1 MLLIFWNATIKW
13 SHKIISTLRA
23 VSTQLV
29 EATLTDRFYMSTSV
43 FFFYVIF
50 GFAFPLHRKYK
61 NQSIPYIVGDNFS
74 VCGQVEQKLSWET
87 FFNVTSKQSG
97 GLSSRR
103 GSSLKKAMQPM
114 FPDTSFLRQVELYPD
129 YLVFRLNERWRSVV
143 DQMYTGLL
151 SGDEMEKG
159 DKFSFS
165 FQEEKGKG
173 SARAD
178 SRSGV
183 DSVRFFARKEI
194 DFPSGTKRD
203 VAQFSSRS
211 DGARR
216 WQPEASSNR
225 KGRFSSLSK
234 SYPLRDNGWR
244 GDYHTKGWWY
254 TLSKPWDEIPFKLE
268 SDNLL
273 HDTLQWGSISQS
285 PSRKVIPPRFPVAN
299 DESEKDQETDFQKE
313 IEKTT
318 FSLSPWF
325 ETDWATTWSRLTE
338 KYGKETLQEGIDNF
352 FEFDVAPWEEMVSE
366 ESIEGRSMSGHR
378 CPDMVRNQL
387 NALRRHRWSQR
398 LLSLRPFQPPQ
409 GGWHDFIQTIQIPL
423 PSTASLALPHAFSP
437 SNSLPPKVE
446 IKYRQ
451 LELAGLKQFEAFFR
465 ESVKDIL
472 DSERLELIPME
483 KIIYR
488 GPAVAL
494 DETGTKGDVV
504 SFNEERSDDI
514 YEWGNTRMGVENPLT
529 SRQQNFFG
537 KKSFLKDEPVT
548 KRMLRLR
555 VRHQDSIYRKKQKGA
570 PLPIK
575 KMREAIV
582 DPARSETIHDSSL
595 FDEVKRKDTTVAEVG
610 TEEITRPL
618 PTKGTNSKKN
628 RFLEPIKVNKSTKK
642 ALARMRLPWFERAHG
657 VKGLQGFADKGIQE
671 SFFSTISVDDYPMIP
686 VIRSEDWTKM
696 VEAEIEKEVNLRLY
710 LAKFGLE
717 VPIIPVT
724 RPTGR
729 PFLWPLTQIEYQSFH
744 RSFLEHQPSLL
755 GEGLSS
761 RKEPLV
767 MYNDAPRSSNIIEEP
782 TLYSSLINPTY
793 QRSKS
798 RFVGPKWPDW
808 WTRLTNFQPVGFH
821 TGSKGRTYREVWE
834 PVTILSWMMVYKFL
848 FVLWIEQVGKDFY
861 QSYGKEILLYFIN
874 LLASL
879 GFDAETL
886 IDDLGLGEAPNYLR
900 VIPTTERRFRDLA
913 GIDTILPT
921 LGEIVWFLRSSGRGR
936 SIPKGFL
943 LVGPPGTGKTYLVQ
957 AIAGEAEVP
966 VVIQSASLLIDPEAK
981 ESPLERLKNVFDQAR
996 KNAPCILF
1004 IDEID
1009 TLGASR
1015 EGVIRNT
1022 MGANQLVE
1030 SIMNPSQS
1038 VEGGWWKKGIG
1049 RDEMKTDQLE
1059 NQPEEAVF
1067 ERRGDESDQS
1077 TGVLDRQKLS
1087 LLMQLL
1093 VEMDGLHAL
1102 KGLVVIGATNRP
1114 GVLDPALLRPGRF
1127 EKVINVELPGEG
1139 KRIEILQLYT
1149 KQMGV
1154 AQEVSWEYLAHRTVG
1169 FSAADL
1175 AAVMNQSLMQAILQ
1189 TTTHT
1194 IETIEAGIEVIG
1206 RQTSQRGFPTEDG
1219 FFDPFLPTRLAY
1231 YQAGKTVVQT
1241 ILPPDMVVSYLPLWP
1256 SPRLEAVD
1264 PTKPSLEQSF
1274 CDTLDRSAVEARL
1287 IGFYA
1292 GKAGERFAFF
1302 SDLQPT
1308 RQRIGGQAVWDSD
1321 LGAEEIQLATE
1332 VGMLLLTNW
1341 YLDSNAIRLQAI
1353 NRVLATQ
1360 NQEEFDDPSEFE
1372 FCRSLADEYEMKGER
1387 GWEGHAGSQ
1396 THSFSAWWQSQVT
1409 KEVELVRPPYSKWS
1423 RLYLPDPA
1431 DVEQNEEWVPP
1442 DQHYHATPACQSM
1455 VISERKASLSWNEFD
1470 QFYRDYLLHG
1480 LLTTCFNEA
1489 FAIIEERREVLDQS
1503 ADHLI
1508 RFQLLRRHTIEQ
1520 LDLQFPL

>member
-1 MLLIFWNATIKW
+1 MLLIFWNATITW
-13 SHKIISTLRA
+13 SHKVISTFRA
-23 VSTQLV
+23 VSIQLV
-29 EATLTDRFYMSTSV
+29 EATLTDRFYRSTSV

-61 NQSIPYIVGDNFS
+61 DQTIPYIVGDNFS

-97 GLSSRR
+97 GLAL
-103 GSSLKKAMQPM
+103 GPSLKKGMQPV

-129 YLVFRLNERWRSVV
+129 YLVFRLNQRWRSVV
-143 DQMYTGLL
+143 DQMYTGFLVA
-151 SGDEMEKG
+151 SGEADEVGKEETS
-159 DKFSFS
+159 SF
-165 FQEEKGKG
+165 FFREEKGKG
-173 SARAD
+173 SAYAD
-178 SRSGV
+178 QKV
-183 DSVRFFARKEI
+183 NSVRFFARKEI
-194 DFPSGTKRD
+194 DFSSCAKRE
-203 VAQFSSRS
+203 VAQFTSQS

-216 WQPEASSNR
+216 GQPEASSNR
-225 KGRFSSLSK
+225 KGRLSSLSK
-234 SYPLRDNGWR
+234 SYPLSENGLSTSGKR
-244 GDYHTKGWWY
+244 GGYQTKGWWY

-273 HDTLQWGSISQS
+273 HDTLQWGSIFQS
-285 PSRKVIPPRFPVAN
+285 PSRKVIPPPSPGAN
-299 DESEKDQETDFQKE
+299 DESEKDPETSFQKE
-313 IEKTT
+313 KEKTT
-318 FSLSPWF
+318 FSFSPSI
-325 ETDWATTWSRLTE
+325 ETDWATTWSRLAK
-338 KYGKETLQEGIDNF
+338 KYEKETLQEGIDEF
-352 FEFDVAPWEEMVSE
+352 FEFDVAPWEEMVAE
-366 ESIEGRSMSGHR
+366 ELIEGRSMSGHR
-378 CPDMVRNQL
+378 CPDTVRNKL

-398 LLSLRPFQPPQ
+398 LLLLKPFQPPP

-423 PSTASLALPHAFSP
+423 PSTASLALPDAFSP
-437 SNSLPPKVE
+437 SNPLFPKVK

-465 ESVKDIL
+465 ESVEDII

-483 KIIYR
+483 ERLYR

-494 DETGTKGDVV
+494 DETETKGDVG

-514 YEWGNTRMGVENPLT
+514 YEWGSSHVGVKNPLA

-537 KKSFLKDEPVT
+537 KKSYLKDEPVT
-548 KRMLRLR
+548 NRTVHLR
-555 VRHQDSIYRKKQKGA
+555 VRHQDGIYRKKVKNA

-575 KMREAIV
+575 KM
-582 DPARSETIHDSSL
+582 
-595 FDEVKRKDTTVAEVG
+595 DTTVSEVG
-610 TEEITRPL
+610 MEETTRPL
-618 PTKGTNSKKN
+618 PTKGTILKKG
-628 RFLEPIKVNKSTKK
+628 RILEPIKLNTSTKK
-642 ALARMRLPWFERAHG
+642 ALAKIRLSLFDGAHAVTDLQRRTDRG
-657 VKGLQGFADKGIQE
+657 VQE
-671 SFFSTISVDDYPMIP
+671 SSFFPTLSVDDYSMIP

-696 VEAEIEKEVNLRLY
+696 VETEIEKEVNLRVY

-717 VPIIPVT
+717 VPIIPLA
-724 RPTGR
+724 RSTGR
-729 PFLWPLTQIEYQSFH
+729 PFLWPLTQIEYQSFYH
-744 RSFLEHQPSLL
+744 SFLEHQSSFFE
-755 GEGLSS
+755 EGLRS
-761 RKEPLV
+761 RKKPPV
-767 MYNDAPRSSNIIEEP
+767 MYNDAPRSSNMIEEP
-782 TLYSSLINPTY
+782 TLYSSWINPIY
-793 QRSKS
+793 QRGRS
-798 RFVGPKWPDW
+798 RFLPPKWPDW
-808 WTRLTNFQPVGFH
+808 WTRLTNVQPVGVHRGH
-821 TGSKGRTYREVWE
+821 TYKEVWE

-848 FVLWIEQVGKDFY
+848 FVLWIEQLGKDFY

-900 VIPTTERRFRDLA
+900 VIPTTERRFQDLA

-981 ESPLERLKNVFDQAR
+981 ESPIERLKNVFDQAR

-1015 EGVIRNT
+1015 AGVLRNT
-1022 MGANQLVE
+1022 MGGNQLVE
-1030 SIMNPSQS
+1030 SILNPSQS
-1038 VEGGWWKKGIG
+1038 VIAEHGGLSEKGMG
-1049 RDEMKTDQLE
+1049 RDEMQTDRLE

-1067 ERRGDESDQS
+1067 ERRGDESDQERRE
-1077 TGVLDRQKLS
+1077 TGVLDSQTLS

-1127 EKVINVELPGEG
+1127 EKVIHVELPGEG

-1154 AQEVSWEYLAHRTVG
+1154 AQEVSWEYLAQRTVG

-1206 RQTSQRGFPTEDG
+1206 RQTSHRGFPVAFGFTKGDEDG
-1219 FFDPFLPTRLAY
+1219 FWAKRDPFLPTRLAY

-1241 ILPPDMVVSYLPLWP
+1241 ILPPDMAISYLPLWP

-1264 PTKPSLEQSF
+1264 PTKSFLDQSF
-1274 CDTLDRSAVEARL
+1274 CDTLDRSAVEARIIAL
-1287 IGFYA
+1287 YA

-1302 SDLQPT
+1302 SDFQPT

-1321 LGAEEIQLATE
+1321 LGADEIQLATE
-1332 VGMLLLTNW
+1332 VGMILLTNW
-1341 YLDSNAIRLQAI
+1341 SLDSNAIRLQVR

-1360 NQEEFDDPSEFE
+1360 NQEEFGNPSEFE
-1372 FCRSLADEYEMKGER
+1372 FYRSLADEYEIRGER
-1387 GWEGHAGSQ
+1387 EWEGDAESQ
-1396 THSFSAWWQSQVT
+1396 TYSFSAWWQSQVT
-1409 KEVELVRPPYSKWS
+1409 KEVELVQPSYSNWC

-1431 DVEQNEEWVPP
+1431 GVEQNQEWVSPE
-1442 DQHYHATPACQSM
+1442 QHYHVTPACQSM
-1455 VISERKASLSWNEFD
+1455 VISDRNGSVSWNEFH
-1470 QFYRDYLLHG
+1470 QLYRDYLLHG

-1489 FAIIEERREVLDQS
+1489 FALIEERREALDWA

>member
-1 MLLIFWNATIKW
+1 MFLIFWNATIAW
-13 SHKIISTLRA
+13 SYNVISTFRA

-29 EATLTDRFYMSTSV
+29 EATLTDRFYKSSSV
-43 FFFYVIF
+43 LFFYVIF

-61 NQSIPYIVGDNFS
+61 GQSIPYIVGDNFS
-74 VCGQVEQKLSWET
+74 ICGQVEQKLSWET
-87 FFNVTSKQSG
+87 FCNVTSKQSG
-97 GLSSRR
+97 DLVSHR
-103 GSSLKKAMQPM
+103 GSSLKKTTQPT
-114 FPDTSFLRQVELYPD
+114 FPDTSFLKQVEIYPD
-129 YLVFRLNERWRSVV
+129 YLLFRLNERWGSMV

-151 SGDEMEKG
+151 IPSSEGNKVEKG
-159 DKFSFS
+159 DTSFW
-165 FQEEKGKG
+165 EEKGKDL
-173 SARAD
+173 AD
-178 SRSGV
+178 VEERV

-194 DFPSGTKRD
+194 DFSSRAKRD
-203 VAQFSSRS
+203 VAKFTARI
-211 DGARR
+211 DTARR
-216 WQPEASSNR
+216 GQTEALSNR
-225 KGRFSSLSK
+225 KGRLSSFSR
-234 SYPLRDNGWR
+234 SYPLREDGMSASAQR
-244 GDYHTKGWWY
+244 GDYQTKGWWY

-273 HDTLQWGSISQS
+273 HDTFQWGSISQS
-285 PSRKVIPPRFPVAN
+285 PSREVIPPPSSAVN
-299 DESEKDQETDFQKE
+299 DESEKDQETSFQNQKE
-313 IEKTT
+313 RESI
-318 FSLSPWF
+318 FSFSPWV
-325 ETDWATTWSRLTE
+325 ETDWATTWSRLTK
-338 KYGKETLQEGIDNF
+338 KYEKETLQEGIDEF

-366 ESIEGRSMSGHR
+366 ESIQGRSMSGHR

-398 LLSLRPFQPPQ
+398 LFSLRLFQPSQ
-409 GGWHDFIQTIQIPL
+409 GGSHDFIQIIQIPL
-423 PSTASLALPHAFSP
+423 PPTASLALPDAFSP
-437 SNSLPPKVE
+437 SNSLSPEVK
-446 IKYRQ
+446 IKYCQ
-451 LELAGLKQFEAFFR
+451 MELAGLKKFEAFFR
-465 ESVKDIL
+465 ESVQDIIN
-472 DSERLELIPME
+472 SERLELIPME
-483 KIIYR
+483 KILYR
-488 GPAVAL
+488 GPVVAL

-514 YEWGNTRMGVENPLT
+514 YEWGSSHVGVENPLA

-537 KKSFLKDEPVT
+537 KKSYLKDEPVT
-548 KRMLRLR
+548 KRTVRLR
-555 VRHQDSIYRKKQKGA
+555 VRHQDGIYRKKLKSA

-575 KMREAIV
+575 EK
-582 DPARSETIHDSSL
+582 ET
-595 FDEVKRKDTTVAEVG
+595 DTTAADVE
-610 TEEITRPL
+610 TEETTRPL
-618 PTKGTNSKKN
+618 PTKGTKLKK
-628 RFLEPIKVNKSTKK
+628 RQIVEPIKVNKSTKK
-642 ALARMRLPWFERAHG
+642 ALANIHVPWFDRAHA
-657 VKGLQGFADKGIQE
+657 VRGLQGLADRGVQE
-671 SFFSTISVDDYPMIP
+671 SSFFPTLSVDDYPMIP
-686 VIRSEDWTKM
+686 VIKSEDWTKM
-696 VEAEIEKEVNLRLY
+696 VETEIEKEVTLRVY

-717 VPIIPVT
+717 VPIIPVA
-724 RPTGR
+724 RSTGR
-729 PFLWPLTQIEYQSFH
+729 PILWPLTQIEYQSFH
-744 RSFLEHQPSLL
+744 RSFLEHQSSLF
-755 GEGLSS
+755 GERLHS
-761 RKEPLV
+761 REEPPVL
-767 MYNDAPRSSNIIEEP
+767 YNDAPRSSNMIEEP
-782 TLYSSLINPTY
+782 TLYSSWINPIY
-793 QRSKS
+793 QRRKS
-798 RFVGPKWPDW
+798 RFLPPKWPDW
-808 WTRLTNFQPVGFH
+808 WTRLSHVQPVGVH
-821 TGSKGRTYREVWE
+821 RGGTYKEVWE
-834 PVTILSWMMVYKFL
+834 PITILSWMMVYKFL
-848 FVLWIEQVGKDFY
+848 FVLWIEQLGKDFY

-900 VIPTTERRFRDLA
+900 VIPTTERRFQDLA

-981 ESPLERLKNVFDQAR
+981 ESPIERLKNVFDQAR

-1015 EGVIRNT
+1015 TGVLRNT

-1030 SIMNPSQS
+1030 SIVNPSQS
-1038 VEGGWWKKGIG
+1038 DGAEPGELWEKGLS
-1049 RDEMKTDQLE
+1049 REERQTDRLE

-1067 ERRGDESDQS
+1067 ERRGNESDQAQNE
-1077 TGVLDRQKLS
+1077 TGFLDSQKLS

-1127 EKVINVELPGEG
+1127 EKVIHVELPGEE

-1175 AAVMNQSLMQAILQ
+1175 AAVMNQSLLQAILQ

-1206 RQTSQRGFPTEDG
+1206 RHTSQRDFPVAFGFTKGQEDG
-1219 FFDPFLPTRLAY
+1219 FCAKQDPFLPARLAY
-1231 YQAGKTVVQT
+1231 YQAGKAVVQT
-1241 ILPPDMVVSYLPLWP
+1241 ILPPNMAISYLPLWP

-1264 PTKPSLEQSF
+1264 PTKPSLNQF
-1274 CDTLDRSAVEARL
+1274 FYDARGRSAVEARIIAL
-1287 IGFYA
+1287 YA

-1302 SDLQPT
+1302 SNFQPT
-1308 RQRIGGQAVWDSD
+1308 RRRIGGQAVWDSD
-1321 LGAEEIQLATE
+1321 LGADEIQLATE
-1332 VGMLLLTNW
+1332 VGMMVLTNW
-1341 YLDSNAIRLQAI
+1341 SLDSDAIRLQVR
-1353 NRVLATQ
+1353 NRVVATQ
-1360 NQEEFDDPSEFE
+1360 NQDEFANPSEFE
-1372 FCRSLADEYEMKGER
+1372 FCRSLADEYEIRGE
-1387 GWEGHAGSQ
+1387 GGLEGYTESQ
-1396 THSFSAWWQSQVT
+1396 TYSFSAWWQSQVT
-1409 KEVELVRPPYSKWS
+1409 KEVELVQPSYSKWS
-1423 RLYLPDPA
+1423 RLYLPDPV
-1431 DVEQNEEWVPP
+1431 DVEQNQEWIPP
-1442 DQHYHATPACQSM
+1442 DQHYHATSACQSM
-1455 VISERKASLSWNEFD
+1455 VISDRNASVSWNEFH

-1489 FAIIEERREVLDQS
+1489 FALIEERREALDQL

>member
-1 MLLIFWNATIKW
+1 MLLIFWNATITW
-13 SHKIISTLRA
+13 SHKVISTFRA
-23 VSTQLV
+23 VSIQLV
-29 EATLTDRFYMSTSV
+29 EATLTDRFYTSTSV

-61 NQSIPYIVGDNFS
+61 DQSIPYIVGDNFS
-74 VCGQVEQKLSWET
+74 ICAQVEQKLSWET

-97 GLSSRR
+97 GLASHKS
-103 GSSLKKAMQPM
+103 SSLKKAMQPV

-129 YLVFRLNERWRSVV
+129 YLVFRLNQRWRSVV
-143 DQMYTGLL
+143 DQMYTGFLVVRGE
-151 SGDEMEKG
+151 GDKMEKG
-159 DKFSFS
+159 DTSSLFYR
-165 FQEEKGKG
+165 EEKGKG
-173 SARAD
+173 SAHAD
-178 SRSGV
+178 QRV
-183 DSVRFFARKEI
+183 DSARFFARKEV
-194 DFPSGTKRD
+194 DFSSCAKRE
-203 VAQFSSRS
+203 VAQFTSQS

-216 WQPEASSNR
+216 EQPEASSNR
-225 KGRFSSLSK
+225 KGRLSSLSR
-234 SYPLRDNGWR
+234 SYPLCENGVSASAQR
-244 GDYHTKGWWY
+244 GDYQTKGWWY

-273 HDTLQWGSISQS
+273 HDTFQRGSISQS
-285 PSRKVIPPRFPVAN
+285 PSRKVIPPPSPGVN
-299 DESEKDQETDFQKE
+299 DESEKDQKTSFQKE
-313 IEKTT
+313 RKKST
-318 FSLSPWF
+318 FSFSPWV

-338 KYGKETLQEGIDNF
+338 KYEKETLQEGIDEF

-387 NALRRHRWSQR
+387 NARRRHRWSQR
-398 LLSLRPFQPPQ
+398 LFSLRLFQPSQ
-409 GGWHDFIQTIQIPL
+409 GGWDDFIQIIQIPL
-423 PSTASLALPHAFSP
+423 PPTASLALADAFSP
-437 SNSLPPKVE
+437 SNYLSPKVE
-446 IKYRQ
+446 IKYCQ
-451 LELAGLKQFEAFFR
+451 LELAGLKKFEAFFR
-465 ESVKDIL
+465 ESVQDIIN
-472 DSERLELIPME
+472 SKQLELIPME
-483 KIIYR
+483 KILYR
-488 GPAVAL
+488 GPVVAL

-514 YEWGNTRMGVENPLT
+514 YEWGSSHVGVENPLA

-537 KKSFLKDEPVT
+537 KKSYLKDEPVT
-548 KRMLRLR
+548 KRTVRLR
-555 VRHQDSIYRKKQKGA
+555 VRHQDGIYRKKLKSA

-575 KMREAIV
+575 KM
-582 DPARSETIHDSSL
+582 
-595 FDEVKRKDTTVAEVG
+595 DTTVAEVG
-610 TEEITRPL
+610 TEETTRPL
-618 PTKGTNSKKN
+618 PTKGTKLKK
-628 RFLEPIKVNKSTKK
+628 RQILEPIKVNKSTKK
-642 ALARMRLPWFERAHG
+642 ALAKIHLPWFDRAHA
-657 VKGLQGFADKGIQE
+657 VRGLQGLADRGVQE
-671 SFFSTISVDDYPMIP
+671 SSFFPTLSVDDYPMIP

-696 VEAEIEKEVNLRLY
+696 VETEIEKEVNLRVY

-717 VPIIPVT
+717 VPIIPVA
-724 RPTGR
+724 RSTGR

-744 RSFLEHQPSLL
+744 RSFLEHQSSLF
-755 GEGLSS
+755 GEGLRS

-767 MYNDAPRSSNIIEEP
+767 LYNDAPRSSNMIEEP
-782 TLYSSLINPTY
+782 TFYSSWINPIY
-793 QRSKS
+793 QRRKS
-798 RFVGPKWPDW
+798 RFLPPKWPDW
-808 WTRLTNFQPVGFH
+808 WTRLTHIQPVGVH
-821 TGSKGRTYREVWE
+821 RGSTYKEVWE
-834 PVTILSWMMVYKFL
+834 PITILSWMMVYKFL
-848 FVLWIEQVGKDFY
+848 FVLWIEQLGKDFY

-900 VIPTTERRFRDLA
+900 VIPTTERRFQDLA

-981 ESPLERLKNVFDQAR
+981 ESPIERLKNVFDQAR

-1015 EGVIRNT
+1015 TGVLRNT

-1030 SIMNPSQS
+1030 SILNPSQS
-1038 VEGGWWKKGIG
+1038 DGAEHGELWEKGLS
-1049 RDEMKTDQLE
+1049 REERQTDRLE

-1067 ERRGDESDQS
+1067 ERRGNESDQAQNE
-1077 TGVLDRQKLS
+1077 TGFLDSQKLS

-1127 EKVINVELPGEG
+1127 EKVIHVELPGEG

-1206 RQTSQRGFPTEDG
+1206 RHTSQRDFPIAFGFTEGQEDV
-1219 FFDPFLPTRLAY
+1219 FCTKRDPFLPTRLAY
-1231 YQAGKTVVQT
+1231 YQAGKAVVQT
-1241 ILPPDMVVSYLPLWP
+1241 ILPPDMAISYLPLWP

-1264 PTKPSLEQSF
+1264 PTKPSLNQF
-1274 CDTLDRSAVEARL
+1274 FYDTLDRSAVEARIIAL
-1287 IGFYA
+1287 YA

-1302 SDLQPT
+1302 SDFQPT
-1308 RQRIGGQAVWDSD
+1308 KRRIGGQAVWDSD
-1321 LGAEEIQLATE
+1321 LGADEIQLATE
-1332 VGMLLLTNW
+1332 VGMMVLTNW
-1341 YLDSNAIRLQAI
+1341 SLDSDAIRLQVR

-1360 NQEEFDDPSEFE
+1360 NQEEFDNPSEFE
-1372 FCRSLADEYEMKGER
+1372 FCRSLADEYEMKGE
-1387 GWEGHAGSQ
+1387 GGLEGYTESQ
-1396 THSFSAWWQSQVT
+1396 TYSFSAWWQSQVT
-1409 KEVELVRPPYSKWS
+1409 KEVELVQPSYSKWS
-1423 RLYLPDPA
+1423 RLYLPDPV
-1431 DVEQNEEWVPP
+1431 DVEQNQEWIPP
-1442 DQHYHATPACQSM
+1442 DQHYHATSACQSM
-1455 VISERKASLSWNEFD
+1455 VISDRNASVSWNEFH

-1489 FAIIEERREVLDQS
+1489 FALIEERREALDQS

>member
-13 SHKIISTLRA
+13 SHKTISTLRT
-23 VSTQLV
+23 VSIQLV

-87 FFNVTSKQSG
+87 FINVTSKRSSG
-97 GLSSRR
+97 DSS
-103 GSSLKKAMQPM
+103 
-114 FPDTSFLRQVELYPD
+114 FVRQVELYPD
-129 YLVFRLNERWRSVV
+129 YLVYRFTERWRGVV

-151 SGDEMEKG
+151 SGGEVEKRE
-159 DKFSFS
+159 KFSS
-165 FQEEKGKG
+165 YWKEEKGKG

-178 SRSGV
+178 GRV

-194 DFPSGTKRD
+194 DFSSLD
-203 VAQFSSRS
+203 VAQFTSRS
-211 DGARR
+211 DGARKG
-216 WQPEASSNR
+216 QSESSSNR
-225 KGRFSSLSK
+225 KGRSSSISK
-234 SYPLRDNGWR
+234 SYPLRENGRR
-244 GDYHTKGWWY
+244 GNYQAKGWWY
-254 TLSKPWDEIPFKLE
+254 TFLKPWDEIPFKLE

-273 HDTLQWGSISQS
+273 HDTLQWDSISQS
-285 PSRKVIPPRFPVAN
+285 PSKEVIPSLSPSVN
-299 DESEKDQETDFQKE
+299 DESEKDQEPSFQRE

-325 ETDWATTWSRLTE
+325 ETDWTTTWSRLTE
-338 KYGKETLQEGIDNF
+338 KYEKETLQEAIDNF
-352 FEFDVAPWEEMVSE
+352 FEFDVTPWEEMASE
-366 ESIEGRSMSGHR
+366 ELIEGRSMSGHR

-398 LLSLRPFQPPQ
+398 LFSLRPFQPPQ

-423 PSTASLALPHAFSP
+423 PSTASIALPGAFLPSDFFSP
-437 SNSLPPKVE
+437 YVE

-451 LELAGLKQFEAFFR
+451 LDLAGLKQFEALFR
-465 ESVKDIL
+465 ESVQDII

-483 KIIYR
+483 KILYR

-494 DETGTKGDVV
+494 DEAGTKGDLV
-504 SFNEERSDDI
+504 SFFEETSDDF
-514 YEWGNTRMGVENPLT
+514 YEWGNNHFSVENPLA

-537 KKSFLKDEPVT
+537 KKSYLKDEPVT
-548 KRMLRLR
+548 KRTVRLR
-555 VRHQDSIYRKKQKGA
+555 VRHQDGIYRKKLKNA
-570 PLPIK
+570 ALPIK
-575 KMREAIV
+575 KI
-582 DPARSETIHDSSL
+582 
-595 FDEVKRKDTTVAEVG
+595 DTTMAEVG
-610 TEEITRPL
+610 AEETTHPL
-618 PTKGTNSKKN
+618 PTKGTKLQK
-628 RFLEPIKVNKSTKK
+628 RRILEPIKVNKSTKK
-642 ALARMRLPWFERAHG
+642 ALAKIRLPWFDRAQA
-657 VKGLQGFADKGIQE
+657 VRGLQGFADRGVQE
-671 SFFSTISVDDYPMIP
+671 SSFFPTISLDEYPMIP
-686 VIRSEDWTKM
+686 VIKSEDWTKM
-696 VEAEIEKEVNLRLY
+696 VETEIEKEVNLRVY

-717 VPIIPVT
+717 VPIIPVA
-724 RPTGR
+724 RATGR
-729 PFLWPLTQIEYQSFH
+729 PVLWPRTQIEYESFN
-744 RSFLEHQPSLL
+744 RSFLEYHPP
-755 GEGLSS
+755 ENS
-761 RKEPLV
+761 RKAPPV
-767 MYNDAPRSSNIIEEP
+767 MYNDAPRSSSNMIEEP
-782 TLYSSLINPTY
+782 TLYSSWSNPIY

-798 RFVGPKWPDW
+798 RFLAPKWPDW
-808 WTRLTNFQPVGFH
+808 WTRLTNFQPMGVH
-821 TGSKGRTYREVWE
+821 RGRTYREVWE
-834 PVTILSWMMVYKFL
+834 PITILSWMMVYKFL

-874 LLASL
+874 ILASL

-921 LGEIVWFLRSSGRGR
+921 LGEIVWFLRSSGRGK

-1009 TLGASR
+1009 TLGVSR
-1015 EGVIRNT
+1015 KGVIRNT

-1030 SIMNPSQS
+1030 SIMDPSQS
-1038 VEGGWWKKGIG
+1038 VEGGWWGKGIG
-1049 RDEMKTDQLE
+1049 RDETQIDQLE

-1067 ERRGDESDQS
+1067 DRRGDEAHQL
-1077 TGVLDRQKLS
+1077 TGVLDTQKLS

-1114 GVLDPALLRPGRF
+1114 AVLDPALLRPGRF
-1127 EKVINVELPGEG
+1127 EKVIHVELPGEG

-1154 AQEVSWEYLAHRTVG
+1154 AQEVSWEYLAHRTAG

-1194 IETIEAGIEVIG
+1194 IETIETGIEVIG
-1206 RQTSQRGFPTEDG
+1206 RQTSQKGFPTEDG
-1219 FFDPFLPTRLAY
+1219 FCAKRDPFLPTRLAY
-1231 YQAGKTVVQT
+1231 YQAGKMVVQT
-1241 ILPPDMVVSYLPLWP
+1241 ILPPDMAVSYLPLWP

-1264 PTKPSLEQSF
+1264 PTKPSLDQSF

-1287 IGFYA
+1287 IGLYA

-1308 RQRIGGQAVWDSD
+1308 RQRISSQAVWDSD

-1341 YLDSNAIRLQAI
+1341 YLDSNAIRLQGR
-1353 NRVLATQ
+1353 NQVLATQ
-1360 NQEEFDDPSEFE
+1360 NQKEFDDPSEVE
-1372 FCRSLADEYEMKGER
+1372 FCRSLADEYQMRGER

-1409 KEVELVRPPYSKWS
+1409 KEVELVQPPYSKWS

-1431 DVEQNEEWVPP
+1431 DAEQNEEWVPP
-1442 DQHYHATPACQSM
+1442 DQHYHVTIACQSM
-1455 VISERKASLSWNEFD
+1455 VISERNALLSWNEFQ

-1480 LLTTCFNEA
+1480 LLTTCFNQA
-1489 FAIIEERREVLDQS
+1489 FTLIEERRELLDKS

-1520 LDLQFPL
+1520 LDLQFPF

>member
-1 MLLIFWNATIKW
+1 MA
-13 SHKIISTLRA
+13 
-23 VSTQLV
+23 
-29 EATLTDRFYMSTSV
+29 D
-43 FFFYVIF
+43 
-50 GFAFPLHRKYK
+50 KY
-61 NQSIPYIVGDNFS
+61 
-74 VCGQVEQKLSWET
+74 
-87 FFNVTSKQSG
+87 
-97 GLSSRR
+97 
-103 GSSLKKAMQPM
+103 
-114 FPDTSFLRQVELYPD
+114 
-129 YLVFRLNERWRSVV
+129 
-143 DQMYTGLL
+143 
-151 SGDEMEKG
+151 
-159 DKFSFS
+159 
-165 FQEEKGKG
+165 QE
-173 SARAD
+173 
-178 SRSGV
+178 
-183 DSVRFFARKEI
+183 
-194 DFPSGTKRD
+194 
-203 VAQFSSRS
+203 
-211 DGARR
+211 
-216 WQPEASSNR
+216 
-225 KGRFSSLSK
+225 
-234 SYPLRDNGWR
+234 
-244 GDYHTKGWWY
+244 
-254 TLSKPWDEIPFKLE
+254 
-268 SDNLL
+268 
-273 HDTLQWGSISQS
+273 
-285 PSRKVIPPRFPVAN
+285 
-299 DESEKDQETDFQKE
+299 
-313 IEKTT
+313 
-318 FSLSPWF
+318 
-325 ETDWATTWSRLTE
+325 
-338 KYGKETLQEGIDNF
+338 ETLQEGIDKF
-352 FEFDVAPWEEMVSE
+352 FEFDLAPWEEMVSE

-378 CPDMVRNQL
+378 CPDMIRNQL
-387 NALRRHRWSQR
+387 NALRCHRWSQR

-409 GGWHDFIQTIQIPL
+409 GGCHDFIQTIQISL
-423 PSTASLALPHAFSP
+423 PSTASLAFSDAFSP
-437 SNSLPPKVE
+437 ASPKVE

-451 LELAGLKQFEAFFR
+451 LELAGLKKFEAFFR
-465 ESVKDIL
+465 ESVKEMI

-483 KIIYR
+483 KILYR

-504 SFNEERSDDI
+504 SLNQERSDDI
-514 YEWGNTRMGVENPLT
+514 YEWGNSHVGVENPLA

-537 KKSFLKDEPVT
+537 KKSYLKDEPVT
-548 KRMLRLR
+548 ERTVRFR
-555 VRHQDSIYRKKQKGA
+555 GRHQDGIHRKKLKNA
-570 PLPIK
+570 SLPIK
-575 KMREAIV
+575 KMN
-582 DPARSETIHDSSL
+582 
-595 FDEVKRKDTTVAEVG
+595 TTVAKIG
-610 TEEITRPL
+610 TEETTRPL
-618 PTKGTNSKKN
+618 PTKGTKLKKS
-628 RFLEPIKVNKSTKK
+628 RILEPIKANTSTKK
-642 ALARMRLPWFERAHG
+642 ALVKIRLPWFDSAYAVR
-657 VKGLQGFADKGIQE
+657 GLQGLVDRGVQE
-671 SFFSTISVDDYPMIP
+671 SSFFPTISVDDYPMLP
-686 VIRSEDWTKM
+686 VIRSKDWTKM
-696 VEAEIEKEVNLRLY
+696 VETEIEKEVNRQIY

-717 VPIIPVT
+717 VPIIPVA
-724 RPTGR
+724 RSTGR
-729 PFLWPLTQIEYQSFH
+729 PFLWPLTQIEYQSFY
-744 RSFLEHQPSLL
+744 RSFLEHQSSLL
-755 GEGLSS
+755 GEGLCS
-761 RKEPLV
+761 RKEPSV
-767 MYNDAPRSSNIIEEP
+767 MYNDAPRSSNMIEEP
-782 TLYSSLINPTY
+782 TLYSSWINPIY

-798 RFVGPKWPDW
+798 RFITPKWSDW
-808 WTRLTNFQPVGFH
+808 WTRLTNVQPVGVQR
-821 TGSKGRTYREVWE
+821 GRTYREVWE

-848 FVLWIEQVGKDFY
+848 FVLWIEQLGKDFY

-900 VIPTTERRFRDLA
+900 VIPTTKRRFRDLA

-921 LGEIVWFLRSSGRGR
+921 LGEIVWFLRSSGRGK

-1015 EGVIRNT
+1015 AGVIKNT

-1030 SIMNPSQS
+1030 SILNPSQS
-1038 VEGGWWKKGIG
+1038 VIKERGGSWEKETGWN
-1049 RDEMKTDQLE
+1049 EMQPDRLE
-1059 NQPEEAVF
+1059 NQPEQAVF
-1067 ERRGDESDQS
+1067 ERRENESNQTRIE
-1077 TGVLDRQKLS
+1077 TGVLDSQKLS

-1093 VEMDGLHAL
+1093 VEMDGLNAL

-1114 GVLDPALLRPGRF
+1114 DVLDPALLRPGRF
-1127 EKVINVELPGEG
+1127 EKIIHVELPGEG

-1206 RQTSQRGFPTEDG
+1206 RQTSQKGFPAAFG
-1219 FFDPFLPTRLAY
+1219 FTKGDQNGFCAKRDPFLPVRLAY

-1241 ILPPDMVVSYLPLWP
+1241 ILPPDMAASYLPLWP

-1264 PTKPSLEQSF
+1264 LTKSSLEQSF
-1274 CDTLDRSAVEARL
+1274 SDTVDRSAIEARL
-1287 IGFYA
+1287 IGLYA

-1308 RQRIGGQAVWDSD
+1308 RQRVGGQAVWDSD

-1332 VGMLLLTNW
+1332 VGIMLLTNW
-1341 YLDSNAIRLQAI
+1341 SLDSNAIRLQLR

-1372 FCRSLADEYEMKGER
+1372 FCRSLSDEYEMSGER
-1387 GWEGHAGSQ
+1387 GWEGHGGSQ

-1409 KEVELVRPPYSKWS
+1409 KEVELVQPPYSKWF

-1431 DVEQNEEWVPP
+1431 NVEQNEEWVPP
-1442 DQHYHATPACQSM
+1442 DQHYHATPACENM
-1455 VISERKASLSWNEFD
+1455 VISDKNASVSWNEFH

-1489 FAIIEERREVLDQS
+1489 FAIIEERREALDQS

-1508 RFQLLRRHTIEQ
+1508 RFQLLRRNTIEQ

>member
-1 MLLIFWNATIKW
+1 M
-13 SHKIISTLRA
+13 STLRA

-61 NQSIPYIVGDNFS
+61 DQSIPYIVGDNFS

-97 GLSSRR
+97 DLTARSERSE
-103 GSSLKKAMQPM
+103 QIPM
-114 FPDTSFLRQVELYPD
+114 FPDTLFLRQVELYPD
-129 YLVFRLNERWRSVV
+129 YIVFRLNERWRSVV

-151 SGDEMEKG
+151 SEDDVEKG
-159 DKFSFS
+159 NKFSFS

-173 SARAD
+173 SARTD
-178 SRSGV
+178 RIV

-194 DFPSGTKRD
+194 DFPSVDRFALRAQRD
-203 VAQFSSRS
+203 IAQFTSQS

-216 WQPEASSNR
+216 RQPEALSNR

-234 SYPLRDNGWR
+234 SYPLGENGWR
-244 GDYHTKGWWY
+244 GDYQTKGWWY

-285 PSRKVIPPRFPVAN
+285 SPASIGLADLSLRKVISPLSPGAN

-313 IEKTT
+313 INKTT
-318 FSLSPWF
+318 FSFSPCF

-338 KYGKETLQEGIDNF
+338 KYGKETLQEGIDKF

-398 LLSLRPFQPPQ
+398 ILSLRPFQPPQ

-423 PSTASLALPHAFSP
+423 PSTASLALPHDFSP

-451 LELAGLKQFEAFFR
+451 LDLAGLKQFEAFFR

-472 DSERLELIPME
+472 DSERLELIPMD

-494 DETGTKGDVV
+494 DETGTKGDIV

-514 YEWGNTRMGVENPLT
+514 SEWGNSRLGVENPLA

-537 KKSFLKDEPVT
+537 KKSYLKDEPVT
-548 KRMLRLR
+548 KRILSLR
-555 VRHQDSIYRKKQKGA
+555 VRHQDSIYRKKLKDA

-575 KMREAIV
+575 KMREELV
-582 DPARSETIHDSSL
+582 DPSTM
-595 FDEVKRKDTTVAEVG
+595 DTTVVEGG
-610 TEEITRPL
+610 TEKTTPSL
-618 PTKGTNSKKN
+618 PIKGTKLKKKQI
-628 RFLEPIKVNKSTKK
+628 LEPIKVNKSTKK
-642 ALARMRLPWFERAHG
+642 ALARMRLPWFERARP
-657 VKGLQGFADKGIQE
+657 VKGLQGLADKGVQE
-671 SFFSTISVDDYPMIP
+671 SSFFSTISVDDYPMIP

-696 VEAEIEKEVNLRLY
+696 VETEIEKEVNLRLY

-717 VPIIPVT
+717 VPIIPVA

-744 RSFLEHQPSLL
+744 RSFLEHQPALL

-767 MYNDAPRSSNIIEEP
+767 IYNDSPRSSNIIEEP
-782 TLYSSLINPTY
+782 TLYSSWINPIY

-808 WTRLTNFQPVGFH
+808 WTRLTNFQPVGFYR
-821 TGSKGRTYREVWE
+821 GSKGRTYKEVWE

-921 LGEIVWFLRSSGRGR
+921 LGEIVWFLRSSGRGKN
-936 SIPKGFL
+936 IPKGFL

-1030 SIMNPSQS
+1030 SIMNPSPAS
-1038 VEGGWWKKGIG
+1038 VGLADPSHNVEGGWWKKGIG
-1049 RDEMKTDQLE
+1049 REEMKTDRLE

-1067 ERRGDESDQS
+1067 ERRGAESDQS
-1077 TGVLDRQKLS
+1077 TGVLDSQKLS

-1127 EKVINVELPGEG
+1127 EKVIHVELPGEG

-1154 AQEVSWEYLAHRTVG
+1154 AQNVSWEYLAHRTVG

-1206 RQTSQRGFPTEDG
+1206 RQTTQRDVPAANQFCARSAKR
-1219 FFDPFLPTRLAY
+1219 DPFLPTRLAY

-1241 ILPPDMVVSYLPLWP
+1241 ILPPDMAVSYLPLWP

-1264 PTKPSLEQSF
+1264 PTKPSLAQSF
-1274 CDTLDRSAVEARL
+1274 CATLDRSAVEARL

-1308 RQRIGGQAVWDSD
+1308 SQRIGGQAVWDSD

-1341 YLDSNAIRLQAI
+1341 YLDSNAIRLQI
-1353 NRVLATQ
+1353 RNRVLATQ
-1360 NQEEFDDPSEFE
+1360 NQEEFADPSELE

-1396 THSFSAWWQSQVT
+1396 THSFSAWWQSQVI
-1409 KEVELVRPPYSKWS
+1409 KEVELVQPPYSKWS

-1455 VISERKASLSWNEFD
+1455 VISERNASVSWNEFH